1 MNTKSAAYLILG
13 CAFFFLC
20 MACAADEPRLEWA
33 FETKGKIYAS
43 PILADLDNDGSTE
56 VIVCASRDKRVICL
70 DGAGGLLWDYRI
82 HDAGGDG
89 IQATPSVVD
98 YDGDGNKEVFFVDTG
113 GVAGCLD
120 SKGTLIWRTFTGDRT
135 DYSGPVVADLN
146 ADGHVEIVFGSDSGT
161 LYCIDDCG
169 MELWHYQGEGQIRG
183 IPAVAYHDPSGT
195 MRIYATFGGGTAA
208 CFDCSGR
215 VVWSHHENAPRNERR
230 SGPAVGD
237 VDGDGQPEVI
247 LATED
252 FQVIVRDAF
261 SGAEKW
267 RWQGKGRIDQTNSF
281 ALADFDGTGRFD
293 IVCADG
299 TGQGGTGY
307 VYRLRD
313 GKALWAAEVGAVVQG
328 PSLGDVD
335 GDGELEILVT
345 SRTRRLV
352 CLSADGAE
360 EWSYP
365 TRTGTLTTPA
375 IGDIDRDGETEIVF
389 TSKDRFVYCVTVG
402 GAYDAARMPWPM
414 MNHDA
419 QLSGN
424 AAGALF
430 KPEPSPQGF
439 AEFDL
444 RLHAFDLKRMD
455 AVRIAFANNSH
466 RPRHLEAVVEVRR
479 PDGSLVTQTVTG
491 RFEPY
496 QSETKEFDVPLPEPG
511 EYAVEARLVDVGTG
525 KTLATEEKR
534 QTVKPLAQED
544 GEMRR
549 LILLAGSL
557 ETQMGREAR
566 RRSSDAIDA
575 MRPVAARLTEAR
587 DIVGRKDAS
596 LKDRRDAVETAQ
608 DAVRHLSR
616 HVARMRAAVMTPG
629 EAVDFAV
636 VPETTLRKVF
646 MDEPYLREEIDP
658 EFLKPATAS
667 ISLARNEF
675 EGVQIVVVP
684 LWKDLKNLRV
694 SVSDLAHG
702 DGTATIPR
710 EQVTVHRI
718 GYVTIGPPEY
728 NFLVEKEGLWPD
740 ITFPPEPVNVPA
752 EQDAQPFFVTVH
764 ADDSVPA
771 GDYAGT
777 IRVEAD
783 GCQAFEMPLEVHV
796 WDFAISKETHLKTS
810 FWFNENWLR
819 RFYKYEG
826 RTPWE
831 VRKRFYDYQLSHRAG
846 ALKDFPM
853 DRGERLKDLEYL
865 IENGQNN
872 FFIPLPE
879 GVDGADRPEFA
890 KMLRDTRAFIKEKG
904 WNDLALFYTRDEV
917 AVMARHLIPQVVELN
932 QWVHSI
938 VPEWPRLQTSA
949 PEQALF
955 DGVDVWCPTVD
966 NFDQVILAERM
977 AQGDRLWL
985 YTVWGRPGIMI
996 EFPATDHRLMFWQC
1010 WKYGAEGFLYWG
1022 STHWDLNT
1030 GGEERWPAVPWIPW
1044 NRQAGHNGCGYLLY
1058 PGPDGTPLGSI
1069 RFELIRDGIEDYEYL
1084 YVLRDLLAAQGDK
1097 APEELRERAEAEL
1110 AVAPE
1115 VLVDHKT
1122 FTEDPQVILAARA
1135 RIARVI
1141 EELGRV
1147 R

>member
-1 MNTKSAAYLILG
+1 M
-13 CAFFFLC
+13 
-20 MACAADEPRLEWA
+20 ADEPRLEWA

-70 DGAGGLLWDYRI
+70 DAEGGLLWDYRL
-82 HDAGGDG
+82 HDAGTDG

-120 SKGTLIWRTFTGDRT
+120 SKGTLIWRVFTGDKT
-135 DYSGPVVADLN
+135 DYSGPVVADLDG
-146 ADGHVEIVFGSDSGT
+146 DGHIEIVFGSDSGT
-161 LYCIDDCG
+161 VYCIDDCG
-169 MELWHYQGEGQIRG
+169 IELWHYQGNGQIRG
-183 IPAVAYHDPSGT
+183 IPAVAYHEPSGT
-195 MRIYATFGGGTAA
+195 MRIYATFGGGTAT
-208 CFDCSGR
+208 CFDSNGR
-215 VVWSHHENAPRNERR
+215 VVWSYDERAPRNERR

-237 VDGDGQPEVI
+237 VDGDGRPEVI

-261 SGAEKW
+261 SGTEKW
-267 RWQGKGRIDQTNSF
+267 RWKGKGKIDSTNSF
-281 ALADFDGTGRFD
+281 ALADFDGTGRLD

-299 TGQGGTGY
+299 TGQGGTGH

-313 GKALWAAEVGAVVQG
+313 GEPLWATEVGAVVQG
-328 PSLGDVD
+328 PSVGDVD

-365 TRTGTLTTPA
+365 TKTGTLTTPA
-375 IGDIDRDGETEIVF
+375 LGDIDGDGETEIVF

-402 GAYDAARMPWPM
+402 GTYNSARMPWPM

-424 AAGALF
+424 AANIPFEATSAP
-430 KPEPSPQGF
+430 KQV

-444 RLHAFDLKRMD
+444 HLRAFDMKEMD
-455 AVRIAFANNSH
+455 MVGVAFTNNSH
-466 RPRHLEAVVEVRR
+466 RPRHLEVVVEVRR
-479 PDGSLVTQTVTG
+479 PDGSLVTQTVTD

-496 QSETKEFDVPLPEPG
+496 QSETTEFEVPLLEPG
-511 EYAVEARLVDVGTG
+511 EYVAEARLVDVGTG
-525 KTLATEEKR
+525 KTLATREKR
-534 QTVKPLAQED
+534 QTITPLAQED
-544 GEMRR
+544 RDVRR
-549 LILLAGSL
+549 LILEAGSI
-557 ETQMGREAR
+557 ETHMGREAGQ
-566 RRSSDAIDA
+566 RSDDALDA
-575 MRPVAARLTEAR
+575 MKPMVERFEEAR
-587 DIVGRKDAS
+587 DSVGRKDAS
-596 LKDRRDAVETAQ
+596 LKERRKAVETARET
-608 DAVRHLSR
+608 VRHLAR
-616 HVARMRAAVMTPG
+616 HVARMRAAAMTPG

-646 MDEPYLREEIDP
+646 MDEPYLGERIDP
-658 EFLKPATAS
+658 EIPDPATPS
-667 ISLARNEF
+667 ISLARNEL

-684 LWKDLKNLRV
+684 LWKDLENLRL
-694 SVSDLAHG
+694 SVSDLTHA
-702 DGTATIPR
+702 DGTATISR

-718 GYVTIGPPEY
+718 GYVTIGQPEY

-740 ITFPPEPVNVPA
+740 ITFPAEPVDVPGN
-752 EQDAQPFFVTVH
+752 QDAQPFFVTVH
-764 ADDSVPA
+764 ADDAALS

-783 GCQAFEMPLEVHV
+783 GCQAFEMPLHVHV
-796 WDFAISKETHLKTS
+796 WDFGISKETHLKTS
-810 FWFNENWLR
+810 FWLSENWLR
-819 RFYKYEG
+819 RFYNYEG

-831 VRKRFYDYQLSHRAG
+831 VRRRFYDYQLSHRAG

-879 GVDGADRPEFA
+879 KVDEANRPEFA
-890 KMLRDTRAFIKEKG
+890 EMLRETRAFIKQKG
-904 WNDLALFYTRDEV
+904 WDDRALFYTRDEV

-955 DGVDVWCPTVD
+955 DGVDIWCPTID
-966 NFDQVILAERM
+966 HFDEVILAERM

-1022 STHWDLNT
+1022 TTHWDLNT
-1030 GGEERWPAVPWIPW
+1030 VGEERWPAVPWIPW
-1044 NRQAGHNGCGYLLY
+1044 NRQPGHNGCGYLIY
-1058 PGPDGTPLGSI
+1058 PGPDGTPIGSI

-1084 YVLRDLLAAQGDK
+1084 YLLRERLAAQADR
-1097 APEELRERAEAEL
+1097 APEELRKRAEAEL
-1110 AVAPE
+1110 AIAPE
-1115 VLVDHKT
+1115 VLADHKT
-1122 FTEDPQVILAARA
+1122 FTENPEAILAARA

-1141 EELGRV
+1141 EELDRV